1 MVKAR
6 SIELATNWLNAG
18 RHDLDWAKGSFDI
31 QKFAGVCFLS
41 QQIVEKSLKA
51 FLYSKNEELRKI
63 HDLDALLSLAIKHD
77 KSFSKFKKVTAT
89 LSTYYLKT
97 RYPDIGDISIFDKE
111 DLAKEALNWAE
122 EIFNFVKEKLNV
134 KI

>member
-6 SIELATNWLNAG
+6 SIELVTNWLNAAG
-18 RHDLDWAKGSFDI
+18 HDLDWAKGSLGLK
-31 QKFAGVCFLS
+31 KFAGVCFLS

-63 HDLDALLSLAIKHD
+63 HDLDALLSLAIKLD
-77 KSFSKFKKVTAT
+77 KSFLKFKEATAT

-97 RYPDIGDISIFDKE
+97 RYPDIDDISIFDKE
-111 DLAKEALNWAE
+111 NLADEALNWAE
-122 EIFNFVKEKLNV
+122 KIFVLSKKNL
-134 KI
+134 

>member
-6 SIELATNWLNAG
+6 LTELAGSWLKAAE
-18 RHDLDWAKGSFDI
+18 HDLDWARGSLEI
-31 QKFAGVCFLS
+31 KKFAGVCFLA
-41 QQIVEKSLKA
+41 QQIAEKSLKA
-51 FLYSKNEELRKI
+51 FLYSKSEELRKI

-77 KSFSKFKKVTAT
+77 SSFSRFKEATAT

-97 RYPDIGDISIFDKE
+97 RYPDIGDIAIFDKE
-111 DLAKEALNWAE
+111 NLAKEALNWAE
-122 EIFNFVKEKLNV
+122 EILNFIREKL